1 MGAPQRRGINRVV
14 EMRKLLFYFAAG
26 CVGGLAY
33 GLSIWMFGRAG
44 VTSAFGVSI
53 YGSLTASWF
62 YPRIVWGGIWG
73 MLFILSISNS
83 SMLWKGTVLS
93 LIPTAV
99 QLFVVYPLLTHQG
112 IAGFEL
118 GLLTPLLVLFFN
130 WVWGIATAL
139 TIKLA

>member
-1 MGAPQRRGINRVV
+1 MK
-14 EMRKLLFYFAAG
+14 KLLFFFAAG

-33 GLSIWMFGRAG
+33 GLSVWILGRSG
-44 VTSAFGVSI
+44 ITSAFGVSI
-53 YGSLTASWF
+53 HASLTPAWF

-83 SMLWKGTVLS
+83 SLLWKGTVLS
-93 LIPTAV
+93 LIPSAV
-99 QLFVVYPLLTHQG
+99 QLFVVYPLIDNRG

-130 WVWGIATAL
+130 WVWGVATAL
-139 TIKLA
+139 TIKIAD